1 MVRGEPFEVSKE
13 VYERARSFYL
23 DRLKEALLRDD
34 ITEEQYAEAEKK
46 TFFYMADEDK
56 SKLFPISILC
66 GYGLYNCFV
75 SEKDGKYICNWE
87 RGDSCD

>member
-13 VYERARSFYL
+13 VYERARNYYL

-34 ITEEQYAEAEKK
+34 ITEEQYKESEKRS
-46 TFFYMADEDK
+46 FFYMTDEDERE
-56 SKLFPISILC
+56 LFSEALRW
-66 GYGLYNCFV
+66 GYGLYDVFV
-75 SEKDGKYICNWE
+75 SEKDGKYICTWE

>member
-13 VYERARSFYL
+13 VYERARSQCL
-23 DRLKEALLRDD
+23 DRCKEALLRDN
-34 ITEEQYAEAEKK
+34 ITEEQYTEYEKR
-46 TFFYMADEDK
+46 TYFYMTAEDAK
-56 SKLFPISILC
+56 ELFSESIRW

-75 SEKDGKYICNWE
+75 SEKDGKYICTWE

>member
-34 ITEEQYAEAEKK
+34 LTEEQYKESEKRSY
-46 TFFYMADEDK
+46 FYMTDEDERE
-56 SKLFPISILC
+56 LFPEYLRW
-66 GYGLYNCFV
+66 GYGIYSVIV